1 MLGNLRKGSMAIMD
15 FGEKLNSYLDKH
27 KDISVDRDQV
37 LTAFIKGKIDYDLTG
52 LDKYLRRKEK

>member
-1 MLGNLRKGSMAIMD
+1 MAIMD

-27 KDISVDRDQV
+27 KDVTVDRDQV